1 MSAAI
6 AAAMLRALDDAT
18 LAACVRDLPD
28 ELLVGV
34 ARGVLEGLLV
44 EGREPRR
51 TPTRPTATAR
61 PARASKANGHAAPEP
76 DGRSAKGLQH
86 AENVFRVLAG
96 ADGPVSMATLV
107 SETGIAAG
115 SLYRALERLIAARR
129 ITKVSRGMY
138 EPA

>member
-18 LAACVRDLPD
+18 LASAVRELPD

-44 EGREPRR
+44 EGREPR
-51 TPTRPTATAR
+51 TRREP
-61 PARASKANGHAAPEP
+61 PAAAPSSRRSKANGAAKP
-76 DGRSAKGLQH
+76 DGRSAKGQEH
-86 AENVFRVLAG
+86 AEEVFRVIAAG
-96 ADGPVSMATLV
+96 DGPVSMAALV

-115 SLYRALERLIAARR
+115 SLYRALDRLISARR
-129 ITKVSRGMY
+129 VTKVSRGAY